1 VQSGTGKL
9 FTVTPAGV
17 TTEIDLGGQTVQ
29 NGDGILLQ
37 GRTLY
42 VVRNQNNQIAVVA
55 LGKALTTG
63 TMARTITNPG
73 FDVPTTIDRF
83 GSTLYAVNARFGT
96 PPTPTT
102 PYTVVRVG
110 R

>member
-1 VQSGTGKL
+1 MSDKGITAKAAHGPASTEELRGDDL
-9 FTVTPAGV
+9 FV
-17 TTEIDLGGQTVQ
+17 IQ
-29 NGDGILLQ
+29 NQL
-37 GRTLY
+37 
-42 VVRNQNNQIAVVA
+42 NQIAVVD
-55 LGKALTTG
+55 LDRRFGRGEGKQL
-63 TMARTITNPG
+63 ITDDP